1 MSPYRL
7 LHVAPRGLSA
17 YRRQGGELEQE
28 GCFTTDEAGRSAF
41 SAYLAARP
49 RTAFRLLADFGDE
62 ELHIDSIPFLRG
74 SDRQGLLERRLQLR
88 LNGTPLRTAISL
100 GYHRNRRKEE
110 NILLAGLGQAQL
122 LAPWLQQLT
131 AARAAL
137 AGIYSPVQLH
147 GRLLQKLGFR
157 ESHSLLLTQQDNS
170 LCESYLRQ
178 GRVVFSRRS
187 GLNDLADATAT
198 ARQMLG
204 EALRLQQYLSTQ
216 RLIES
221 DTRPAVHLVV
231 TPEIIPALQAIA
243 QEASHQPCQLTDTAS
258 AARRLKLGPRPD
270 NADCTRLFL
279 HLLDQDAPREQ
290 FAPSAQRHDFRLW
303 QIRRALIAT
312 SFSLLFG
319 SALFAAE
326 ENWRAHDLRRES
338 LGYNTETR
346 ALQHRYEEM
355 ASHFPRADIDRETL
369 IRLTSRFREFARTQ
383 TGPNQM
389 YHLLGRALD
398 DNPAIELEELLWEI
412 SPSDKSTAGNAQ
424 AGQES
429 LRITGSLHA
438 DTTSSLRQNQASF
451 EQFVAALRRSSE
463 NGVQVS
469 RPPYSLASG
478 QALRS
483 NEVDA
488 PGAGQFALE
497 IVRRSPP

>member
-7 LHVAPRGLSA
+7 LHVDPRGLSA
-17 YRRQGGELEQE
+17 YRRHRGRLEHE
-28 GCFTTDEAGRSAF
+28 GSFTTDEAGRSAF

-49 RTAFRLLADFGDE
+49 RVAFRLLSDFGDE

-74 SDRQGLLERRLQLR
+74 SDRQSLLERRLQQR
-88 LNGTPLRTAISL
+88 LNGTPLRTALSL
-100 GYHRNRRKEE
+100 GYRRNRRKEE

-157 ESHSLLLTQQDNS
+157 ESHSLLLIQQGNS
-170 LCESYLRQ
+170 LRESYLRQ
-178 GRVVFSRRS
+178 GQVVFSRQS
-187 GLNDLADATAT
+187 GLNDLADASAT

-221 DTRPAVHLVV
+221 DTRPAVHFVV

-243 QEASHQPCQLTDTAS
+243 QETSHLPCLLTDTAS
-258 AARRLKLGPRPD
+258 AARRLKLGPRSD
-270 NADCTRLFL
+270 NADYTWLFL

-290 FAPSAQRHDFRLW
+290 FAPSAQRHDFQLW

-319 SALFAAE
+319 SALFAGE
-326 ENWRAHDLRRES
+326 ENWRAHDLRQES
-338 LGYNTETR
+338 LGYSTEART
-346 ALQHRYEEM
+346 LQHRYEEL
-355 ASHFPRADIDRETL
+355 ASHFPQADIDRETL

-383 TGPNQM
+383 TGPDQM
-389 YHLLGRALD
+389 YRLLGQALD
-398 DNPAIELEELLWEI
+398 DNPAIELEELLWEMP
-412 SPSDKSTAGNAQ
+412 PSDKSTAGNAE

-429 LRITGSLHA
+429 LRIKGSLRTDA
-438 DTTSSLRQNQASF
+438 ASSLRQNQGSF
-451 EQFVAALRRSSE
+451 EQFVAALRRNSE
-463 NGVQVS
+463 NSVQVN
-469 RPPYSLASG
+469 RPPYSLTSE

-483 NEVDA
+483 NELDES
-488 PGAGQFALE
+488 GAGQFALE